1 MALAYRALAAERP
14 DRFLV
19 VDAAAP
25 ADRIAEQV
33 RAGVLARM
41 EGSRVGLG

>member
-1 MALAYRALAAERP
+1 VARAFRALAAEQP
-14 DRFLV
+14 NRFLV

-25 ADRIAEQV
+25 AQQVAEQV
-33 RAGVLARM
+33 RTGVLARM